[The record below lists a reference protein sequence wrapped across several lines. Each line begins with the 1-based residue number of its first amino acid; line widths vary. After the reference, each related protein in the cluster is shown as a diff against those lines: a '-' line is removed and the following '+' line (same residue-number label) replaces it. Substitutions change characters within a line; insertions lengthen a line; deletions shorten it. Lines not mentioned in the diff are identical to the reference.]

1 MTQSMFE
8 NVDQIVSFSIT
19 FLVSAYVQLTNKLS
33 FLFVSD
39 ILYISLISEV
49 LSHHSL
55 QDLNR

>member
-19 FLVSAYVQLTNKLS
+19 FLVPAYVQLTNKLS